1 MPSEV
6 DSVQVAGNYVLGHSK
21 KGYFL
26 IDMKTQKISL
36 LCRKAHDKALERH
49 GEADVSP
56 HLLSA
61 T

>member
-26 IDMKTQKISL
+26 IDMKTQKSMLQEKKQLVFMQKIEMM
-36 LCRKAHDKALERH
+36 DWQ
-49 GEADVSP
+49 VV
-56 HLLSA
+56 
-61 T
+61 